1 MMNEKHI
8 GSDFDSFLEENGLLQ
23 EVDQAAV
30 KRVLAFQIRELMK
43 ENNLTK
49 TDMANRLQTS
59 RAALNRLLDPE
70 NESVTLQ
77 TMNRA
82 ARVLGKQLHLSI
94 S

>member
-1 MMNEKHI
+1 MNEKHI

>member
-1 MMNEKHI
+1 MNETHI
-8 GSDFDSFLEENGLLQ
+8 GSDFDTFLDEQGIRE
-23 EVDQAAV
+23 EVDQMAV
-30 KRVLAFQIRELMK
+30 KRVLAYQIQSLMK
-43 ENNLTK
+43 ENNLSK
-49 TDMANRLQTS
+49 TDMASRLNTS

>member
-1 MMNEKHI
+1 
-8 GSDFDSFLEENGLLQ
+8 
-23 EVDQAAV
+23 
-30 KRVLAFQIRELMK
+30 MK